1 MNVAE
6 ISAAVAAIEPWM
18 IETRRQLHQIPELGF
33 EEFETQKL
41 IMGKLEALGIPFT
54 TERTWVIGL
63 IEGGKPGKTV
73 AFRADMDA
81 LPLDEQSSTPY
92 CSRNP
97 GRMHACGHDAHTAI
111 QLGAAKVLFEH
122 RAELAGN
129 VKLLFQPAEETVGG
143 ALPMVQAG
151 CLENPHVDGVFGLHV
166 APTLPLGVIETRLG
180 AMNASTDDLDII
192 VHGKS
197 GHGAHPEGGV
207 DAIVCAAQ
215 LITALQTLISRGISP
230 TQAAVIHI
238 GKIQGGVAPN
248 VLCDKVTLTGT
259 VRTTDANLR
268 ANIKRRIREVS
279 GGICQALG
287 CAVEVNLT
295 PDYCALINDVGAA
308 KLVLATAEQ
317 VFGAHAVIEGEAP
330 SMGAEDFGYLCEHT
344 PGAFY
349 MIGCADP
356 GRMPAQPLH
365 SRGFSLDERC
375 LAVGAKMQVALA
387 NAFLR
392 G

>member
-81 LPLDEQSSTPY
+81 LPLEEQSSTPY

-166 APTLPLGVIETRLG
+166 APTLPLGVIET
-180 AMNASTDDLDII
+180 
-192 VHGKS
+192 
-197 GHGAHPEGGV
+197 
-207 DAIVCAAQ
+207 
-215 LITALQTLISRGISP
+215 
-230 TQAAVIHI
+230 
-238 GKIQGGVAPN
+238 
-248 VLCDKVTLTGT
+248 
-259 VRTTDANLR
+259 
-268 ANIKRRIREVS
+268 
-279 GGICQALG
+279 
-287 CAVEVNLT
+287 
-295 PDYCALINDVGAA
+295 
-308 KLVLATAEQ
+308 
-317 VFGAHAVIEGEAP
+317 
-330 SMGAEDFGYLCEHT
+330 
-344 PGAFY
+344 
-349 MIGCADP
+349 
-356 GRMPAQPLH
+356 
-365 SRGFSLDERC
+365 
-375 LAVGAKMQVALA
+375 
-387 NAFLR
+387 
-392 G
+392 